1 MQIENK
7 KPTVSVIVPVYKAEE
22 YLNRCVDS
30 ILAQT
35 FTDFEVILVD
45 DGSPDSCGEIC
56 DDYARRDPRVRAF
69 HKENGGVSSARNMGL
84 NHARGEWIAFVDADD
99 WVGDGYLDV
108 FHDTAI
114 LLNTDIIHFGFQ
126 IENAHG
132 RVYKQYAFP
141 KTVSIPASA
150 LLKKGV
156 FSSCTISYFF
166 RTACVGCIRFNKNL
180 HYSEDREFIIK
191 VVLGTYSPVLLT
203 TNTAYFYAYHPTSTT
218 KRRRNAENSL
228 DDLVAL
234 ENVCRHIC
242 QNHTQLDNN
251 TLHFICHLFTDS
263 FFLVY
268 SSLSYRERR
277 AVKARAQ
284 YKISHIKTLCPTT
297 KPVGQLFLLSPIA
310 VTFKERI
317 YTTLRHFYHILSK

>member
-1 MQIENK
+1 MQMENK
-7 KPTVSVIVPVYKAEE
+7 RPTVSVIVPVYRAEE

-45 DGSPDSCGEIC
+45 DGSPDHCGEIC
-56 DDYARRDPRVRAF
+56 DDYARRDPRVRVF

-150 LLKKGV
+150 LFKKGV

-166 RTACVGCIRFNKNL
+166 RTSCVGCIRFNKNL

-263 FFLVY
+263 FFTVY
-268 SSLSYRERR
+268 SNLLNRERR
-277 AVKARAQ
+277 TIRREAL
-284 YKISHIKTLCPTT
+284 YKMSLIKSTMPFIKHRIIILRSMPTLVTT
-297 KPVGQLFLLSPIA
+297 SNRLYSLC
-310 VTFKERI
+310 RDI
-317 YTTLRHFYHILSK
+317 YHSIKG